1 MKGTEKSNE
10 RAMRTVEDVL
20 LSVRGLKKHYPIT
33 TGLLARETGRV
44 RAVDGIDFDLQRGET
59 LGLVGE
65 SGCGKSTVARTVVS
79 LETPTEGR
87 IEFQGRSL
95 ESLTKGER
103 KRHRRRVQMVFQN
116 PASSFDPRM
125 TVSESI
131 AEPMVTHGLTD
142 TERLSERV
150 ATLLDLVG
158 LAETKRERYPHEL
171 SGGEKQRA
179 ALARALSLNP
189 DLLVLDEPVSALD
202 VSIQAEILSLVE
214 RLQDAFDLS
223 ILLISHDMSVVQQL
237 CDRVVVMYLGEAIED
252 GPTETL
258 FEDPKHPYTR
268 ALLETV
274 PRPDP
279 HHRSEMVELSGD
291 VPDPA
296 SPPPGC
302 RFHTRCPK
310 VIPPEEWSLSQPT
323 WNAVF
328 SLHVALRD
336 DEFSLESV
344 RGRAAGGTDGRD
356 SVSREDLESEIRREY
371 GIPSTLDG
379 QDEEAVISNV
389 IETAID
395 GRASDAAELLAE
407 RFSTVCERTHP
418 ERRGVDGRAVACH
431 LYDSD
436 RDVSDPDFEPGET
449 W

>member
-10 RAMRTVEDVL
+10 RAMWSNEGVL

-44 RAVDGIDFDLQRGET
+44 RAVDGIDFDLRGGET
-59 LGLVGE
+59 LGIVGE

-79 LETPTEGR
+79 LETPTEGQ
-87 IEFQGRSL
+87 IQFQGRSVA
-95 ESLTKGER
+95 SLTKRER

-125 TVSESI
+125 TVGESI
-131 AEPMVTHGLTD
+131 AEPMITHGLTD
-142 TERLSERV
+142 TERLSERIV
-150 ATLLDLVG
+150 TLLDLVG

-171 SGGEKQRA
+171 SGGEKQRV

-202 VSIQAEILSLVE
+202 VSIQAEILALVE
-214 RLQDAFDLS
+214 QLQDAFDLS

-237 CDRVVVMYLGEAIED
+237 CDRVVVMYLGEAVED
-252 GPTETL
+252 GATEAL

-279 HHRSEMVELSGD
+279 HHRSEMVELTGD

-296 SPPPGC
+296 SPPTGC
-302 RFHTRCPK
+302 RFHTRCPN
-310 VIPPEEWSLSQPT
+310 VIPPEEWSLSKPT

-328 SLHVALRD
+328 SLRVALRD
-336 DEFSLESV
+336 DDFSLESV
-344 RGRAAGGTDGRD
+344 RERVAGGTDGKD
-356 SVSREDLESEIRREY
+356 SVSREDLKSEIRREY

-379 QDEEAVISNV
+379 LDDGTVVSDA

-407 RFSTVCERTHP
+407 RFPTVCERAHP

-436 RDVSDPDFEPGET
+436 KDVTDPDFEPEGT